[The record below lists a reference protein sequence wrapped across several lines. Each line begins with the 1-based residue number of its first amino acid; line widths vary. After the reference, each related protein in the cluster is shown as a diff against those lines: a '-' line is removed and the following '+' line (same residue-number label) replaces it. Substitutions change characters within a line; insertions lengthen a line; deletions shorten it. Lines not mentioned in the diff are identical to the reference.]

1 MVRKTAT
8 RKNKGS
14 LKVKTGGQIRKAFAT
29 VSEYV
34 HKNNPSVP
42 QLRKKLKTVFGKDF
56 SPKAVEDYLKV
67 VKGKR
72 SQKGGAAVV
81 LSPASLGGA
90 DEMRTPAAG
99 GVYTPPYVAG
109 GFGGMNRMS
118 FDGNSARGDQMAGAQ
133 LTPAAAQK
141 PMAGGRRGTG
151 KRGKGKSNGRKTRRS
166 PQQGGNLTNIM
177 SNLAQ
182 MTYRPFPVPGAITPL
197 TSGNPTGYGA
207 DSQLRGLGIQTMA
220 SPRPEIPSFTFAAP
234 LPAGAAYVS
243 PASNRF

>member
-29 VSEYV
+29 VSDYV

-67 VKGKR
+67 VKGKGR
-72 SQKGGAAVV
+72 QQGGAALV
-81 LSPASLGGA
+81 LAPATLGGA

-99 GVYTPPYVAG
+99 DVHVPPYVAG
-109 GFGGMNRMS
+109 GFGFANRMS
-118 FDGNSARGDQMAGAQ
+118 FDGNSAPGDQMAGAQ

-151 KRGKGKSNGRKTRRS
+151 KRGRKTRRS
-166 PQQGGNLTNIM
+166 NQKGGNLTNIM

-207 DSQLRGLGIQTMA
+207 DSQLRGLGIQSMA